1 MKVEGEHGPNQ
12 KEKNAKFKNMFLV
25 WQWLAF
31 DSDWLEKMLATFD
44 QGTAVMTLRSLRQ
57 THWRYMLMFEKHE
70 NKVC

>member
-12 KEKNAKFKNMFLV
+12 KEKTQNSKNVFGLAMISVWLRLTGKNAGNI
-25 WQWLAF
+25 
-31 DSDWLEKMLATFD
+31 D